1 MADMSRVNEKIQ
13 TLASKVDELLSR
25 PQGAVDGGGNAQAEI
40 DQIEQRLDEILAR
53 IP

>member
-1 MADMSRVNEKIQ
+1 MADMSRVNEKLQ
-13 TLASKVDELLSR
+13 TLAQKVDELLSR
-25 PQGAVDGGGNAQAEI
+25 PQGAVDGGNAQAEV